1 MKKSLLATLLLG
13 LSAISSAQDIKFV
26 MEPSYPPFET
36 TNDEGEIVGFD
47 VDIANAICKEIQA
60 NCSFHSQ
67 PFDTLIQ
74 SLKMKRFDAAISGMG
89 ITEARKKQVLFSEP
103 YFGSSA
109 IFIAKKG
116 TDFAKVKNIGVQN
129 GTTYQSYL
137 SKEKPELNVKSY
149 ASYQN
154 AILDLQN
161 GRIDAIFGDV
171 PVLADMAKK
180 VNGLDFVGE
189 HIENP
194 AYFGNG
200 LGIATNPKNQALID
214 QMNKGIA
221 VIKANGEYQKIYDK
235 WMSAK

>member
-1 MKKSLLATLLLG
+1 MKKSFLAALLFG
-13 LSAISSAQDIKFV
+13 VSAMSAAQEIKFV

-36 TNDEGEIVGFD
+36 TNEKGEIVGFD
-47 VDIANAICKEIQA
+47 VDIANAICQEIQA
-60 NCSFHSQ
+60 NCTFHSQ
-67 PFDTLIQ
+67 PFDSLIQ

-103 YFGSSA
+103 YFNSSA
-109 IFIAKKG
+109 AFIAKKG
-116 TDFAKVKNIGVQN
+116 KDFSTVKNIGVQN
-129 GTTYQSYL
+129 GTTYQNYL
-137 SKEKPELNVKSY
+137 TKEKPAVSVKAY

-154 AILDLQN
+154 AILDIQN

-180 VNGLDFVGE
+180 VEGLDFVGE
-189 HIENP
+189 RIENP

-200 LGIATNPKNQALID
+200 LGIATNPKNQALIE
-214 QMNKGIA
+214 QMNKGLA
-221 VIKANGEYQKIYDK
+221 AIKANGAYQKIYDK